1 MIIQKILERYLKEI
15 KIPFILSSLL
25 LFFILCIF
33 GKCISHIN
41 NKDKQIIE
49 LQNYIIGLQEEKI
62 NLSNKILE
70 QKEYIVTLENAEPKD
85 FNLNNF
91 TIEEQFKLASQIYN
105 IDYKLIY
112 AIGRLETGNFT
123 SDLCV
128 NHNNFGG
135 MKAANGEWMSF
146 NSSYEG
152 ILEMARNLKKYYID
166 KGLDTVEKIAPIYCP
181 PSADD
186 WSQKIY
192 TLMNE
197 IS

>member
-105 IDYKLIY
+105 IDYKLN
-112 AIGRLETGNFT
+112 R
-123 SDLCV
+123 
-128 NHNNFGG
+128 FGG
-135 MKAANGEWMSF
+135 YKFIYGDTEVDLWLAEGLFSSMQYNVDGLYFDLRANSLLSLTFDDFHKNGLKLINPENNIENGREKKLTKF
-146 NSSYEG
+146 ERLYLND
-152 ILEMARNLKKYYID
+152 NLNK
-166 KGLDTVEKIAPIYCP
+166 
-181 PSADD
+181 
-186 WSQKIY
+186 Q
-192 TLMNE
+192 
-197 IS
+197 